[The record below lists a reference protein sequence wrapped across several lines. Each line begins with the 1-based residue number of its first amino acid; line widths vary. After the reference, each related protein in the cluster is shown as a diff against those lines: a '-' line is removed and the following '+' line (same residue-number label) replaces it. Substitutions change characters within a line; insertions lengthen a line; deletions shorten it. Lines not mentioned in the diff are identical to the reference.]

1 MGSRTNGDPVT
12 AAKRDFMRSALA
24 ALTSALLL
32 SAFALVPQ
40 AAAAQGGG
48 PAKTHEISFVAL
60 GDTGYIPAYDT
71 PDDDYPRFRTLG
83 EYLGNE
89 ATDWLEHNRNLSGFR
104 ATPWQFEPAIGGFV
118 PASGMYPVAMAAAEV
133 CKREDCDFGALMGDN
148 IYPDGATLGADG
160 ISDERRFREMLD
172 QPFGTFGEGKAGF
185 TLYAMM
191 GNHDWHI
198 SREATEAQLEYL
210 KAHPAFTMPDLFY
223 RAVPQGMEGKLEI
236 FVVDTE
242 MLLAGTQVHKDDLDA
257 EGNEIRNTPLEE
269 WPDYVRASNARE
281 RGMIEWL
288 TAALQSSTAKW
299 KIVMGHHALW
309 SSGGSKYEKA
319 RALRKLMLDPICR
332 YADAYIAGDDHL
344 IEAYTDDCSTVSGA
358 PAEPVPMFVSGAGS
372 KYRQQHVP
380 FAEKQIAANP
390 QMTNLFSRGSTWGFL
405 HVGIGADTLD
415 ATLYST
421 PADQSG
427 RPVEEARFTFPHRSK

>member
-1 MGSRTNGDPVT
+1 
-12 AAKRDFMRSALA
+12 MRLA
-24 ALTSALLL
+24 TTLLSVLALTL
-32 SAFALVPQ
+32 SSPGM
-40 AAAAQGGG
+40 AQDDDYD
-48 PAKTHEISFVAL
+48 ISFVAL

-71 PDDDYPRFRTLG
+71 PDADDPIHRELG
-83 EYLGNE
+83 DYLAME
-89 ATDWLEHNRNLSGFR
+89 AEDWREHNGDLTGFR
-104 ATPWQFEPAIGGFV
+104 PTPWTFETASGGFMA
-118 PASGMYPVAMAAAEV
+118 ASGMYPVAMAAKEV
-133 CKREDCDFGALMGDN
+133 CLRKGCDFGALLGDN

-160 ISDERRFREMLD
+160 ISDARRFREMLD
-172 QPFGTFGEGKAGF
+172 QPFGRFASGLPDFTF
-185 TLYAMM
+185 YAMM

-198 SREATEAQLEYL
+198 SREATDAQLDYL
-210 KAHPAFTMPDLFY
+210 RQHPAFTMPDLFY
-223 RAVPQGMEGKLEI
+223 RAVPKGMEGQLEI
-236 FVVDTE
+236 FVIDTE
-242 MLLAGTQVHKDDLDA
+242 MLLAGTEVHEDQLDA
-257 EGNEIRNTPLEE
+257 AGNEIVDTPLEE
-269 WPDYVRASNARE
+269 WPDFVRASNDRE
-281 RGMIEWL
+281 RRMVAWL
-288 TAALQSSTAKW
+288 GEALASSNAKW